1 MKVIEEREYAVLYDN
16 GYYWVI
22 EDKIFRNF
30 PLKRQAATKTAIEML
45 FDFVELPNGDE
56 AIARVYIPREI
67 ERDKVL
73 QDLENWNK
81 RWLKKKQEL
90 ETLMALFG
98 MQKEAEKISEK
109 SEESSDWEEIL
120 KKYGIMT

>member
-1 MKVIEEREYAVLYDN
+1 MRVIEEREYAVLYDN

-30 PLKRQAATKTAIEML
+30 QFKRQAATKTAIEMV

-56 AIARVYIPREI
+56 VIARVYIPKDI
-67 ERDKVL
+67 PKDKVL

-81 RWLKKKQEL
+81 RWLKKRQQL

-98 MQKEAEKISEK
+98 MQKE
-109 SEESSDWEEIL
+109 SEESSDWEAIL
-120 KKYGIMT
+120 KKYGMM

>member
-1 MKVIEEREYAVLYDN
+1 MKVIEEKEYAVLYDN

-30 PLKRQAATKTAIEML
+30 PLRRQASTKTAIEMV

-56 AIARVYIPREI
+56 VIARVYIPKDI
-67 ERDKVL
+67 PKDKVL

-81 RWLKKKQEL
+81 QWLKKKQEL

-98 MQKEAEKISEK
+98 LQQQQQEEERK
-109 SEESSDWEEIL
+109 SEDSSDWEKIL
-120 KKYGIMT
+120 KEYGLR

>member
-1 MKVIEEREYAVLYDN
+1 MRVIEEKEYAVLYDN

-30 PLKRQAATKTAIEML
+30 QFKRQSSTKTAIEMV

-56 AIARVYIPREI
+56 ALARVYIPKDIPKE
-67 ERDKVL
+67 KVI

-81 RWLKKKQEL
+81 RWLKKKQQL

-98 MQKEAEKISEK
+98 MQKESERVEEK
-109 SEESSDWEEIL
+109 SEESSEWEEIL
-120 KKYGIMT
+120 RKYGFK

>member
-1 MKVIEEREYAVLYDN
+1 MRVIEEREYAVLYDN

-30 PLKRQAATKTAIEML
+30 QLKRQATTKTAIEMV

-56 AIARVYIPREI
+56 VIARVYIPKDI
-67 ERDKVL
+67 PKDKVL

-81 RWLKKKQEL
+81 RWLKKRQQL

-98 MQKEAEKISEK
+98 MQKEVEKELGK
-109 SEESSDWEEIL
+109 SEESSDWEAIL
-120 KKYGIMT
+120 KKYGMM

>member
-1 MKVIEEREYAVLYDN
+1 MRVIEEREYAVLYDN

-30 PLKRQAATKTAIEML
+30 QFKRQASTKTAIEMV

-56 AIARVYIPREI
+56 VIARVYIPKDI
-67 ERDKVL
+67 PKDKVL

-81 RWLKKKQEL
+81 RWLKKKQQL

-98 MQKEAEKISEK
+98 MQKEVEKRGEK
-109 SEESSDWEEIL
+109 SEESSDWEAIL
-120 KKYGIMT
+120 KKYGLM